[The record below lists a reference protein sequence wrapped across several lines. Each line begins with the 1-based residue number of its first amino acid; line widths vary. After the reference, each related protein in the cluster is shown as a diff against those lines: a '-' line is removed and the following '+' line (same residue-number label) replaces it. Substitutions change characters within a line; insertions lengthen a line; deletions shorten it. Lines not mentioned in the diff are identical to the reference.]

1 MSARPRKRKPAP
13 ARARPMPAPRPA
25 DPVRL
30 EGTALRAIETGR
42 TRLATAGVLVGL
54 AFLAIAGRLIDVTL
68 LKEGDEPRLANAP
81 RAAGIETERAEI
93 TDRNGVL
100 LATSLATASL
110 YANPR
115 KVPDPA
121 DAARRLAAALPDAD
135 VAELHRRLASG
146 RGFIWL
152 RRNLTPR
159 QQYAV
164 NRLGI
169 PGLDFQREERRIYP
183 QGRLAAHL
191 LGFTDVDDKGLA
203 GIERA
208 FDEKLRSSAAP
219 LALSIDV
226 RIQHLVRQEIHR
238 AVTEFDAIGATGI
251 VMDARTGEVLAMESL
266 PDFDPNDPAAGP
278 PGARFNRAT
287 LGVYEMGST
296 FKIFTTAM
304 ALDSGTATLT
314 DGYDASEPIRVARFV
329 IRDYKPKK
337 RWLSIPEIFM
347 YSSNIGTVK
356 MALDV
361 GTAEQQEYLRK
372 LGLLDPSPIE
382 ISEVGQPLIP
392 APWRE
397 ISTMT
402 VAYGHGISVS
412 PIQLVSAVGAVADG
426 GVMRPP
432 TLLRRESSKEVPG
445 KRVISEQTSEQMR
458 RLLRLVVTEGTGR
471 NASAPGYLVGGKTG
485 TAEKVGV
492 GGYKQ
497 KALVSSFVG
506 AFPMNDPRYVVLV
519 AIDEPKG
526 NARTFGYATA
536 GWVAAPAVG
545 RIVARMG
552 PMLGLAPQDE
562 SAPALREQMQ
572 IAIHPRGRTL
582 ASY

>member
-1 MSARPRKRKPAP
+1 MTARPRKRKPAP
-13 ARARPMPAPRPA
+13 ERARPLPAGPRT

-42 TRLATAGVLVGL
+42 TRLAIAGMLVGL
-54 AFLAIAGRLIDVTL
+54 AFVAIAGRLVDVTL
-68 LKEGDEPRLANAP
+68 LKEGDEPNLASVPSAS
-81 RAAGIETERAEI
+81 AIGTERAEI

-110 YANPR
+110 YADTR
-115 KVPDPA
+115 KVPDA
-121 DAARRLAAALPDAD
+121 AEAARLLATALPDAD
-135 VAELHRRLASG
+135 PADLHRRLESG
-146 RGFIWL
+146 RGFVWL

-169 PGLDFQREERRIYP
+169 PGLDFQREERRVYP

-191 LGFTDVDDKGLA
+191 LGFTDVDNKGLA

-208 FDEKLRSSAAP
+208 FDEKLRSGGDP
-219 LALSIDV
+219 LALAIDV
-226 RIQHLVRQEIHR
+226 RVQHLVRQELGR
-238 AVTEFDAIGATGI
+238 AVEEFQAAGATGI
-251 VMDARTGEVLAMESL
+251 VLDTRTGEVLAMESL

-304 ALDSGTATLT
+304 ALDTGTATLS

-329 IRDYKPKK
+329 IRDYKPKN

-382 ISEVGQPLIP
+382 ISEVGQPLVP

-432 TLLRRESSKEVPG
+432 TLLRRESSKEIPG
-445 KRVISEQTSEQMR
+445 IRVISEQTSEQMR

-526 NARTFGYATA
+526 NTRTFGYATA

-552 PMLGLAPQDE
+552 PMLGIAPQDE